1 MTRFCRVA
9 NLWAVIGSNFKIT
22 VRPTASCREPITHS
36 CAVWVG
42 DHLEFDMRDYQ
53 NGPMRSYARWE
64 QRMWRRAELSTRLQ
78 RLAKIAIVGWLV
90 FIALYVAL

>member
-1 MTRFCRVA
+1 M
-9 NLWAVIGSNFKIT
+9 S
-22 VRPTASCREPITHS
+22 
-36 CAVWVG
+36 
-42 DHLEFDMRDYQ
+42 EFENDAT
-53 NGPMRSYARWE
+53 RSYARWE